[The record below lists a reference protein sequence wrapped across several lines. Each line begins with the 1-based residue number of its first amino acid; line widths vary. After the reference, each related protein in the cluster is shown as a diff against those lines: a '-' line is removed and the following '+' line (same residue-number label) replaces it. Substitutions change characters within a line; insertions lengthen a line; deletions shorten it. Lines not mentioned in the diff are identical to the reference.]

1 MNINFKVS
9 DNQKHD
15 FLFNSLNPNFNEEG
29 GWVVECGLVEVYDE
43 YAIVVNYAD
52 GTLDRVFYTKN
63 DETDTIEITG
73 KERCYIVDV
82 NEEEKNALDSLKGA
96 GTYAEVV
103 ETVAA
108 MTSTIATLTEENNN
122 YSTKVGEL
130 ETNNSTLTTERDEAR
145 NELATFQAQV
155 EERDATIATLTSD
168 NETLAANYASLT
180 QTVETLTS
188 ERDTL
193 ATFKK
198 DVIDNQKK
206 AIIDTYVETLDA
218 SVIETYTNNM
228 DNYTCEEL
236 DMRLTYECKKVNPT
250 IFSKNGATEPQVA
263 YVPKEEPASGIN
275 SILARYEK
283 K

>member
-29 GWVVECGLVEVYDE
+29 GWVVECGIVEVYDE

-63 DETDTIEITG
+63 NETDTMEITG

-82 NEEEKNALDSLKGA
+82 NEEEKAALDGLKTSYEAAVASL
-96 GTYAEVV
+96 AENA
-103 ETVAA
+103 T
-108 MTSTIATLTEENNN
+108 TIETLTEENNN

-130 ETNNSTLTTERDEAR
+130 EANNSTLTTERDEAR
-145 NELATFQAQV
+145 SELATFQAQV

-168 NETLAANYASLT
+168 NETLVANYASLT

-188 ERDTL
+188 ERDAL